1 MASVDLFFERTPAAG
16 PPWTLLFG
24 DLQGAAPSRTLDFAG
39 QFAELSFA
47 GRASSIIPCTVSVV
61 FPEMTFASSV
71 LYLSKTQR
79 PTVAKVAAPWSKS
92 ATAKEFGVTGQH
104 TVANRQPLGT
114 QDLWNLGDR
123 SLLGVSAVQYSAV
136 RHDTRTLSAFEVA
149 LHQGPEPSSLPFQS
163 GDPAVRQRIR
173 SAFQV
178 AVKLGASRVRDFF
191 NAGLKAPSSLE
202 VRWNAAAGY
211 RIGALSSAGRA
222 LRGNRGWQLGHQDGW
237 RPRAGR
243 WVATV
248 PTTPPVRDPCYLP
261 DTHLLFDAAWASD
274 RGLVFICERHATPLP
289 PGETVVVPVRRIYM
303 VVNNA
308 SLHRVDGNIL
318 LPTFSMT
325 IGLDVDSWTWSFSA
339 ALPGRA
345 LADLEPAGNGST
357 VEVEAVI
364 NGTAFRALVESIE
377 RTREFGTNDLRITGR
392 GKTALLDAPYAP
404 TLNFTNSQAR
414 TAQQL
419 MGDVLTFNGVP
430 LGWNVQWGL
439 VDWSVP
445 AGVFSHQ
452 GSYIGA
458 LNKIAAS
465 AGGYVQP
472 HASAQTIKV
481 LPRYPTV
488 PWEWGNVVA
497 DFQLPA
503 DVTSR
508 ESLRWIEKPAY
519 NRVFVTGQEVG
530 VLGQVTRSGT
540 AGEFLAPMV
549 VDALVTSAT
558 AARQRGIAVLADTG
572 RQIEVSLRLPVLAE
586 TGIIVPG
593 AFVDYQDGGFSRRGL
608 VRSTQVDAGLPEV
621 WQTLGV
627 QTYA

>member
-1 MASVDLFFERTPAAG
+1 MAAVDLFFERTTAAG

-24 DLQGAAPSRTLDFAG
+24 DLSGPAPTRTFEFEG
-39 QFAELSFA
+39 GFAELSFV
-47 GRASSIIPCTVSVV
+47 GRARSIVPCTASVM
-61 FPEMTFASSV
+61 FPEMTMQSTA
-71 LYLSKTQR
+71 LYLTKTQR
-79 PTVAKVAAPWSKS
+79 PTVAKVDACWAKS
-92 ATAKEFGVTGQH
+92 ATAQEIGASGQYTGA
-104 TVANRQPLGT
+104 VRKPLGT
-114 QDLWNLGDR
+114 QEIWSVGVGLPMGIAAGQFSAITQSIRNE
-123 SLLGVSAVQYSAV
+123 SLFESAMHRAQDA
-136 RHDTRTLSAFEVA
+136 
-149 LHQGPEPSSLPFQS
+149 GSLPFQS
-163 GDPAVRQRIR
+163 ADHSVRLRNLSWYQKADRL
-173 SAFQV
+173 V
-178 AVKLGASRVRDFF
+178 ASRVRDFF
-191 NAGLKAPSSLE
+191 NAGRRQPSMLESL
-202 VRWNAAAGY
+202 WNRAVGY
-211 RIGALSSAGRA
+211 RFGTGSSAGRA
-222 LRGNRGWQLGHQDGW
+222 VTSNRGWQAQFQEAW

-243 WVATV
+243 SASML
-248 PTTPPVRDPCYLP
+248 PPVPPAVNPCYMP
-261 DTHLLFDAAWASD
+261 DTHLLFDLVEGSD
-274 RGLVFICERHATPLP
+274 LGLIFICERHTTPVP
-289 PGETVVVPVRRIYM
+289 PTQTVVVSIQRIYM

-308 SLHRVDGNIL
+308 SLRRVDGNIL
-318 LPTFSMT
+318 LPTLSMT
-325 IGLDVDSWTWSFSA
+325 LGLDVDSWTWSFSA

-345 LADLEPAGNGST
+345 LIDLEPAGNGSP

-404 TLNFTNSQAR
+404 TLNFTNRQAR

-430 LGWNVQWGL
+430 LGWDVQWGL
-439 VDWSVP
+439 VDWSIP
-445 AGVFSHQ
+445 AGVFNHQ

-458 LNKIAAS
+458 LNKIVAS

-472 HASAQTIKV
+472 HASSQIIKV

-488 PWEWGNVVA
+488 PWEWDTVTP

-519 NRVFVTGQEVG
+519 NRVFVSGQEVG
-530 VLGQVTRSGT
+530 VLGQVTRTGT
-540 AGEFLAPMV
+540 AGEILAPMV
-549 VDALVTSAT
+549 VDALLTNAT

-593 AFVDYQDGGFSRRGL
+593 AFVDYQDGSVSRRGL
-608 VRSTQVDAGLPEV
+608 VRSTQVEAGLPEV

>member
-1 MASVDLFFERTPAAG
+1 MASVDLFFESTPAAG

-24 DLQGAAPSRTLDFAG
+24 DLLGEAPARTLEFAG

-47 GRASSIIPCTVSVV
+47 GRASSIIPCTVSMV
-61 FPEMTFASSV
+61 FPEMTFASSA

-79 PTVAKVAAPWSKS
+79 PTVAKVDAPWSKS
-92 ATAKEFGVTGQH
+92 EAAREFGVAGQH
-104 TVANRQPLGT
+104 TVATRRTLGAQEKWT
-114 QDLWNLGDR
+114 VGDR
-123 SLLGVSAVQYSAV
+123 SVLGISVAQYSAV
-136 RHDTRTLSAFEVA
+136 KHDTRTLSEFEA
-149 LHQGPEPSSLPFQS
+149 AEHRRPESSSLPFQS
-163 GDPAVRQRIR
+163 GDPAVRQRIL

-178 AVKLGASRVRDFF
+178 AAKLGASRVRDFF
-191 NAGLKAPSSLE
+191 NAGVSAPSSLE
-202 VRWNAAAGY
+202 VRWNAATGY
-211 RIGALSSAGRA
+211 RFGALSSAGRA

-248 PTTPPVRDPCYLP
+248 PSTPPVRDPCYLP
-261 DTHLLFDAAWASD
+261 DTHLLFDVAWASEV
-274 RGLVFICERHATPLP
+274 GLVFICERHATPLP
-289 PGETVVVPVRRIYM
+289 PFETVVVPIRRIYM

-318 LPTFSMT
+318 LPTFRMT
-325 IGLDVDSWTWSFSA
+325 VGLDVDSWTWSFSA

-345 LADLEPAGNGST
+345 LADLEPAGNGSP

-404 TLNFTNSQAR
+404 ILNFTNSQAR

-430 LGWNVQWGL
+430 LGWDVQWGM
-439 VDWSVP
+439 VDWSIP
-445 AGVFSHQ
+445 AGVFNHQ

-472 HASAQTIKV
+472 HASSQIIKV

-488 PWEWGNVVA
+488 PWEWDTVTP

-508 ESLRWIEKPAY
+508 ESLRWLEKPAY
-519 NRVFVTGQEVG
+519 NRVFVSGQEVG
-530 VLGQVTRSGT
+530 VLGQVTRTGT
-540 AGEFLAPMV
+540 AGEILAPMV
-549 VDALVTSAT
+549 VDALVTNAT

-593 AFVDYQDGGFSRRGL
+593 AFVDYQDGSVSRRGL
-608 VRSTQVDAGLPEV
+608 VRSTQVEAGLPEV

>member
-1 MASVDLFFERTPAAG
+1 
-16 PPWTLLFG
+16 
-24 DLQGAAPSRTLDFAG
+24 
-39 QFAELSFA
+39 
-47 GRASSIIPCTVSVV
+47 
-61 FPEMTFASSV
+61 
-71 LYLSKTQR
+71 
-79 PTVAKVAAPWSKS
+79 
-92 ATAKEFGVTGQH
+92 
-104 TVANRQPLGT
+104 
-114 QDLWNLGDR
+114 
-123 SLLGVSAVQYSAV
+123 
-136 RHDTRTLSAFEVA
+136 
-149 LHQGPEPSSLPFQS
+149 
-163 GDPAVRQRIR
+163 
-173 SAFQV
+173 
-178 AVKLGASRVRDFF
+178 
-191 NAGLKAPSSLE
+191 
-202 VRWNAAAGY
+202 
-211 RIGALSSAGRA
+211 
-222 LRGNRGWQLGHQDGW
+222 
-237 RPRAGR
+237 
-243 WVATV
+243 
-248 PTTPPVRDPCYLP
+248 
-261 DTHLLFDAAWASD
+261 
-274 RGLVFICERHATPLP
+274 
-289 PGETVVVPVRRIYM
+289 M

-325 IGLDVDSWTWSFSA
+325 VGLDVDSWTWSFSA

-345 LADLEPAGNGST
+345 LADLEPAGNGSP

-404 TLNFTNSQAR
+404 TLSFTNSQVR

-419 MGDVLTFNGVP
+419 MGDVLTFNGVQ
-430 LGWNVQWGL
+430 LGWEVQWGL
-439 VDWSVP
+439 VDWSIP
-445 AGVFSHQ
+445 AGVFNHQ

-472 HASAQTIKV
+472 HASSQIIRV

-488 PWEWGNVVA
+488 PWEWDTVTP
-497 DFQLPA
+497 DFQLPT

-519 NRVFVTGQEVG
+519 NRVFVSGQEVG
-530 VLGQVTRSGT
+530 VLGQVTRTGT
-540 AGEFLAPMV
+540 AGEILAPMV
-549 VDALVTSAT
+549 VDALVTNAT

-586 TGIIVPG
+586 IGIIVPG
-593 AFVDYQDGGFSRRGL
+593 AFVDYQDGSVSRRGL
-608 VRSTQVDAGLPEV
+608 VRSTQVEAGLPEV